1 MPWLRNED
9 AALKLKLQGLR
20 VVDGNS
26 GPDGRTVPVRYRLPE
41 DELANLSY
49 PIFIIEHAGM
59 EYDADRD
66 HRGHIQLPYAPE
78 GMQQWWSDDTQA
90 AVALSPYFADFPRPW
105 KLNYQITLYARFMTQ
120 HIMPLKAILAGEQYL
135 NPKDAFLLVPQ
146 DGTVRSMFLLGGPQ
160 DGYGF
165 DEDQKR
171 IYKVTYLV
179 TVFAELVENVQVLQ
193 SYGGTLVP
201 ASAVNL
207 DLKVYSDVSD
217 ISLNT
222 PAEIEANRG
231 ILSVGAASSFN
242 AQTLPNG

>member
-9 AALKLKLQGLR
+9 AALKKKIQGLR
-20 VVDGNS
+20 VVDGNAP
-26 GPDGRTVPVRYRLPE
+26 GGREVPVRYRLPE

-49 PIFIIEHAGM
+49 PVFIIEHAGM
-59 EYDADRD
+59 EFDQDRA
-66 HRGHIQLPYAPE
+66 HRGHIQLPYSPE
-78 GMQQWWSDDTQA
+78 GQQEWWSDDTQA
-90 AVALSPYFADFPRPW
+90 AVDQSPYFADFPTPW
-105 KLNYQITLYARFMTQ
+105 KLRYQITLYARFMAQ
-120 HIMPLKAILAGEQYL
+120 HIMPLKAMLAQEKYL
-135 NPKDAFLLVPQ
+135 HPRDAFLEVPQ

-160 DGYGF
+160 EGYGF

-171 IYKVTYLV
+171 IYSVTYLV
-179 TVFAELVENVQVLQ
+179 SVFAELVENVQVLQ

-207 DLKVYSDVSD
+207 DLKVYSDVSN
-217 ISLNT
+217 ISLDT

-231 ILSVGAASSFN
+231 ILSVGTRSSFN

>member
-9 AALKLKLQGLR
+9 AALKAKIQHLR

-26 GPDGRTVPVRYRLPE
+26 GPNGREIPVRYRLPE

-59 EYDADRD
+59 EFDQDRA

-78 GMQQWWSDDTQA
+78 GQQEWWSDDTQA
-90 AVALSPYFADFPRPW
+90 AVALSPYFADFPTPW
-105 KLNYQITLYARFMTQ
+105 RLNYQITLYARFMTQ
-120 HIMPLKAILAGEQYL
+120 HIMPMKALLAQTKYL
-135 NPKDAFLLVPQ
+135 HPRDAFLEIPQ
-146 DGTVRSMFLLGGPQ
+146 DGTVRSMFLLGGPHES
-160 DGYGF
+160 YGF

-171 IYKVTYLV
+171 IYSLTYLV
-179 TVFAELVENVQVLQ
+179 TVFAELVEDVQVLQ

-201 ASAVNL
+201 ASAVDL
-207 DLKVYSDVSD
+207 DLRVYSDVSN

-231 ILSVGAASSFN
+231 ILSVGARSSFN

>member
-9 AALKLKLQGLR
+9 AALKAKIQGLR

-26 GPDGRTVPVRYRLPE
+26 GPNGREVPVRYRLPE

-49 PIFIIEHAGM
+49 PVFIIEHAGM
-59 EYDADRD
+59 MPDSDRE
-66 HRGHIQLPYAPE
+66 HRGHIKLPYAPE
-78 GMQQWWSDDTQA
+78 GQEQWWSDDSQA
-90 AVALSPYFADFPRPW
+90 FVDQSPYFADFPMPW
-105 KLNYQITLYARFMTQ
+105 RLNYQITLYARFMTQ
-120 HIMPLKAILAGEQYL
+120 HIMPLKATLAQERYL
-135 NPKDAFLLVPQ
+135 HPKFAFLEVPQ

-160 DGYGF
+160 ESYGF

-171 IYKVTYLV
+171 IYSVTYLV
-179 TVFAELVENVQVLQ
+179 SVFAELVENVQVLQ

-207 DLKVYSDVSD
+207 DLKVYSDVSN

-231 ILSVGAASSFN
+231 ILSVGTKVSFN